1 MIRLKG
7 INRSFPAFRLG
18 PVDLSIPQG
27 SFFMLMGP
35 TGSGKTLI
43 LEIIAGLTGVEE
55 GRVEISGRN
64 MNSVKPGR
72 RGVGIVYQDSALFP
86 HLTVEENI
94 SYGLKWGRKGGLGVT
109 EIVEMLDLGVLLN
122 RLPGKLSGG
131 EKQRTALAR
140 ALATNPSVMLLDEP
154 MSSLDQQFRG
164 YLRRELKTIHSR
176 TETTFVMATH
186 DFTDAVSL
194 GTAGAV
200 VNNGQIVQQGSIDD
214 IFFKPSNPFMAVF
227 TGMKNLIPVVYE
239 GGRAVTIDGLSIDLP
254 EDIEAGKGSIAVPQ
268 ESISV
273 SKKLLRE
280 DETNRFKGQ
289 VTEIVREGYGFIIEV
304 TCRTTVFSSMLTP
317 DEFRKLSVK
326 QGDTVQITWDAS
338 STHCF
343 KNELV

>member
-7 INRSFPAFRLG
+7 LTKSFSAFKLG
-18 PVDLSIPQG
+18 PVDLDIPEG

-43 LEIIAGLTGVEE
+43 LETIAGLTQIDE
-55 GRVEISGRN
+55 GCVEISRRN
-64 MNSVKPGR
+64 MNSIKPGR

-86 HLTVEENI
+86 HLTVKENI
-94 SYGLKWGRKGGLGVT
+94 SYGLKWGRKGGLGT
-109 EIVEMLDLGVLLN
+109 AEIVEMLDLEQLLN

-176 TETTFVMATH
+176 TKTTFVMATH

-200 VNNGQIVQQGSIDD
+200 VNNGQIEQQGSIDE
-214 IFFKPSNPFMAVF
+214 IFFKPSNRFMAAF
-227 TGMKNLIPVVYE
+227 TGMKNLIAVEYE
-239 GGRAVTIDGLSIDLP
+239 EKKAVTADGLCIDMP
-254 EDIEAGKGSIAVPQ
+254 EGCRTGKGCIAVPQ
-268 ESISV
+268 DSISV
-273 SKKLLRE
+273 STGSPVE
-280 DETNRFKGQ
+280 DRTNQFSGQ
-289 VTEIVREGYGFIIEV
+289 VTEIVREGYGYAIEII
-304 TCRTTVFSSMLTP
+304 CRTTVFTSIVPP
-317 DEFRKLSVK
+317 DAFRKLNVK
-326 QGDTVQITWDAS
+326 QGDTVSISWKVS
-338 STHCF
+338 STHF
-343 KNELV
+343 F